1 MIQRFAVSSEGIVQA
16 TDSIRGYL
24 VACKVKRKELTRAVL
39 VVEEAL
45 GSLVSN
51 YTQCSREDDDYI
63 EIKTR
68 RLLGNITIELSA
80 PGKEY
85 ALEKNISSSASIVMN
100 DEVGHDEQ
108 DQIRNI
114 ILKSLTD
121 DLKYVHKNGINCI
134 KMTIIKSKQT
144 LFYMTIAAL
153 ILAVVTGLLLAN
165 IAPSSFIT
173 GLDTYLLSPVKT
185 MFMSALRMIVA
196 PVVFFSIATSV
207 GRFTNLSELG
217 KIGGKVMGLYAV
229 TTVIAIGVG
238 FGLFYLIRPG
248 GSAVIQ
254 AMDAQSELITEQA
267 ASEASFL
274 DMIVDIVPHDIVS
287 PFLNSNML
295 QLIFL
300 AIVVGIAV
308 GLIGKYSDILRS
320 FMEALNELF
329 MKMTNM
335 IIKIMPIVVFCSILS
350 LVLSI
355 GTDTLISVAGMVGTF
370 LLGIIVMMIVYSLMM
385 ILIARI
391 NPLIFLRKYAP
402 VMLQVFSLSSSNA
415 SIPINMEVCEKKLGI
430 SSKVYGLSIP
440 LGATL
445 NMDGGC
451 VQMGI
456 FVLALA
462 KIYGVDVPAG
472 SLVALA
478 FSIFMMSVGT
488 PGIPCASLVCM
499 AALLPQIGVP
509 SDAIVLI
516 MGIAP
521 VMSMF
526 LTMSN
531 CLGDVAVS
539 SIVAKTT
546 GEMDMKIYKDKTV

>member
-1 MIQRFAVSSEGIVQA
+1 MIQRFVVSSEGIVQA
-16 TDSIRGYL
+16 ADSIRGYL
-24 VACKVKRKELTRAVL
+24 AAARVRGRELTRAVL

-51 YTQCSREDDDYI
+51 YIPDSKEGAYI

-68 RLLGNITIELSA
+68 KSLGNITIELSA
-80 PGKEY
+80 PGVEY
-85 ALEKNISSSASIVMN
+85 ALEDNMSSAAVKMN

-114 ILKSLTD
+114 ILRSLTD
-121 DLKYVHKNGINCI
+121 DLKYVHKNGINSI
-134 KMTIIKSKQT
+134 KMTIIKSKQS
-144 LFYMTIAAL
+144 LFYLTIAAL
-153 ILAVVTGLLLAN
+153 ILAVGTGLILSN
-165 IAPSSFIT
+165 FAPSSFNT

-185 MFMSALRMIVA
+185 MFMSALKMIVA

-229 TTVIAIGVG
+229 TTIVAICVG
-238 FGLFYLIRPG
+238 FGLFYLIQPG

-254 AMDAQSELITEQA
+254 AMDAQAEQITEQA
-267 ASEASFL
+267 KEGISLL
-274 DMIVDIVPHDIVS
+274 DMVVDIVPHDIVS

-300 AIVVGIAV
+300 AIIVGIAV

-320 FMEALNELF
+320 VMEALSELF
-329 MKMTNM
+329 LKITNM
-335 IIKIMPIVVFCSILS
+335 IIRVMPVVVFCSILS

-355 GTDTLISVAGMVGTF
+355 GTDTLISVAGMFGTF
-370 LLGIIVMMIVYSLMM
+370 LLGLVIMMVVYSVMM
-385 ILIARI
+385 ILIARL
-391 NPLIFLRKYAP
+391 NPLTFLRKYAP

-415 SIPINMEVCEKKLGI
+415 SIPINMEACDKKLGI

-462 KIYGVDVPAG
+462 RVYGVDVPAG

-488 PGIPCASLVCM
+488 PGIPCSSIVCL
-499 AALLPQIGVP
+499 AALLSQLGVP
-509 SDAIVLI
+509 SDAIVLV

-521 VMSMF
+521 IMSMF

-546 GEMDMKIYKDKTV
+546 GEMDMKVYKDKMAG

>member
-1 MIQRFAVSSEGIVQA
+1 MIQRFVVSSEGIVQA
-16 TDSIRGYL
+16 ANSVRGYL
-24 VACKVKRKELTRAVL
+24 AACRIRGKELTRAVL

-51 YTQCSREDDDYI
+51 SSCGSGEEEDFI

-68 RLLGNITIELSA
+68 KFLGNITIELSA
-80 PGKEY
+80 PGTEY
-85 ALEKNISSSASIVMN
+85 ALEDNMASAAVVMN

-114 ILKSLTD
+114 ILRSLTD
-121 DLKYVHKNGINCI
+121 DLKYVHKNGINSI
-134 KMTIIKSKQT
+134 KMTIVKSKQK
-144 LFYMTIAAL
+144 LFYMTVAAL
-153 ILAVVTGLLLAN
+153 ILAVGAGLLLSN
-165 IAPSSFIT
+165 LAPSSFNT
-173 GLDTYLLSPVKT
+173 GLDTYLLTPVKT

-229 TTVIAIGVG
+229 TTVIAICVG
-238 FGLFYLIRPG
+238 FGMFYLIQPG
-248 GSAVIQ
+248 GSVAVQTMNAQ
-254 AMDAQSELITEQA
+254 AEQIAQQA
-267 ASEASFL
+267 KSGVSLL
-274 DMIVDIVPHDIVS
+274 DMIDDIVPHDIVS

-300 AIVVGIAV
+300 AVIVGIAT

-320 FMEALNELF
+320 VMEALNELF
-329 MKMTNM
+329 LKITNM
-335 IIKIMPIVVFCSILS
+335 IIKVMPVVVFCSILS

-355 GTDTLISVAGMVGTF
+355 GTDTLVSVAGMFGTF
-370 LLGIIVMMIVYSLMM
+370 LLGLVVMMIVYSLMM

-391 NPLIFLRKYAP
+391 NPLLFLRKYAP

-415 SIPINMEVCEKKLGI
+415 SIPINMEACEKKLGI

-462 KIYGVDVPAG
+462 KVYGVDVPAG
-472 SLVALA
+472 SLIALA

-488 PGIPCASLVCM
+488 PGIPCASLVCLS
-499 AALLPQIGVP
+499 ALMTQLGVP

-546 GEMDMKIYKDKTV
+546 GEMDMSIYKDKTV